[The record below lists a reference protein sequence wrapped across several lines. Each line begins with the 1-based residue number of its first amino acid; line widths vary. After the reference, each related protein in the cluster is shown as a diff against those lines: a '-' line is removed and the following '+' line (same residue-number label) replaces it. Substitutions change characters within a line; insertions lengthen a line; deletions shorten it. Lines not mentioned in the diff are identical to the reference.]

1 MPFASYPAS
10 TGGGGFPGYGSV
22 VGVGTANSNGT
33 SAQVSRADHVH
44 AHDNQPGGLLHALV
58 AAGGDAGF
66 MSGADKTKLDGIAPG
81 ATATPLS
88 NATPNQVGAI
98 PGDPGASTS
107 ASRADH
113 MHEVA
118 VAPPVTIGTVNS
130 EGASAYL
137 TRADHVHAHGN
148 QAGGSLHADVIP
160 AGASG
165 FMTGADKSKL
175 DGVDPAARAMNTI
188 DIGVDFGTALEDMV
202 TGSGTAAWIAA
213 GTIFFRALVLPNAAD
228 HDPEDVLLEEIE
240 ANVESVVATTVNIN
254 VFAPNTTWGRYTVRL
269 IGYNP

>member
-1 MPFASYPAS
+1 M
-10 TGGGGFPGYGSV
+10 
-22 VGVGTANSNGT
+22 VGVGTANSAGA
-33 SAQVSRADHVH
+33 SALVSRADHVH

-88 NATPNQVGAI
+88 NATPDQVGALT
-98 PGDPGASTS
+98 GDPGLSSS
-107 ASRADH
+107 ASRSDH

-118 VAPPVTIGTVNS
+118 VSDPVTIGTVNAP
-130 EGASAYL
+130 GASAYL
-137 TRADHVHAHGN
+137 VRADHVHAHGN

-175 DGVDPAARAMNTI
+175 DGVSAMNTI

-240 ANVESVVATTVNIN
+240 ANVESVVATTVNVN

>member
-1 MPFASYPAS
+1 MPFSSFPTS

-22 VGVGTANSNGT
+22 VGVGTANSAGA
-33 SAQVSRADHVH
+33 SALVSRADHVH

-88 NATPNQVGAI
+88 NATPDQVGALT
-98 PGDPGASTS
+98 GDPGLSSS
-107 ASRADH
+107 ASRSDH

-118 VAPPVTIGTVNS
+118 VSDPVTIGTVNAP
-130 EGASAYL
+130 GASAYL
-137 TRADHVHAHGN
+137 VRADHVHAHGN

-175 DGVDPAARAMNTI
+175 DGVSAMNTI

-240 ANVESVVATTVNIN
+240 ANVESVVATTVNVN